1 MTKNEPNIIFLG
13 GASKEAMRI
22 DKNGVTVNPDLPIDE
37 AAQYVISALNE
48 HINMLVLA
56 EREAC
61 ANVCDD
67 LYRAWILEEAE
78 DEIEPPDALD
88 CKMVILARG
97 QA

>member
-1 MTKNEPNIIFLG
+1 MTKDEPNIIFLA
-13 GASKEAMRI
+13 GASKEVMRI

-61 ANVCDD
+61 ADVVESTPWSDWF
-67 LYRAWILEEAE
+67 RT
-78 DEIEPPDALD
+78 D
-88 CKMVILARG
+88 CAAAIRERG
-97 QA
+97 KQA